1 MKVIRT
7 EKRERDGEN
16 KTQARESAKVSDC
29 QVKSHRWTCNQKCP
43 EYKQLENNWNIYM
56 FVWKVNSK

>member
-16 KTQARESAKVSDC
+16 KIQARESAKVATA
-29 QVKSHRWTCNQKCP
+29 R
-43 EYKQLENNWNIYM
+43 
-56 FVWKVNSK
+56 